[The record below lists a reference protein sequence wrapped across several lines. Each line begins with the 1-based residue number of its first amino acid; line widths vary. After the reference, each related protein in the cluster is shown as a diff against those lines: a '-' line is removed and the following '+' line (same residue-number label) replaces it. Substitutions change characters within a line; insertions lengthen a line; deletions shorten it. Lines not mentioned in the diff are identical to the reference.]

1 MKQNK
6 MLLYALLAI
15 VVLSIA
21 FSVATYNTSGNGN
34 KEQSVQ
40 PSVASTPGSFENLI
54 EMTAMENS
62 NNDLQMT
69 IYSGN
74 FALVKEKRQA
84 KLEKGYNYI
93 HYSDVPAGIEPSS
106 VILED
111 NGDNGISVIE
121 QTYRYDVAS
130 KSGLLETYTGREI
143 TVYDADGKQY
153 TGILLS
159 YRDGLILQTT
169 EGVISLS
176 ETSRIEY
183 PDSGDLLTSP
193 TLIWQLYSP
202 ISSNV
207 EMLTSYITN
216 GIGWDA
222 SYVIKTDADET
233 TADIEGWV
241 NIDNNAGTSFEDAT
255 IKLMAGDI
263 NRQSAQKDYDFV
275 EYEAPAEEA
284 AAGSFGR
291 ESFSEYHMYTLN
303 RQSSLQDKQSKQISL
318 FSKDNVPVEK
328 ELVYDSWGGER
339 ISISFT
345 LDNSEEEGPGVPLP
359 AGVAKLYQPD
369 SGGQLQFAGEDRI
382 DHTPIGDNIRLTA
395 GYAFDITGEREQVD
409 YERIGTNK
417 YRTTNMITISNYKE
431 TAEEVV
437 IVERLYGDWE
447 ITESSHPYTKQ
458 DANTIEF
465 KVEVPAGG
473 DVEVT
478 YTSLYN
484 Y

>member
-6 MLLYALLAI
+6 MLLYTLLAV

-34 KEQSVQ
+34 NEQSVQ
-40 PSVASTPGSFENLI
+40 PSVASSPGSFENLM
-54 EMTAMENS
+54 EMTDMENS
-62 NNDLQMT
+62 NNDIQLT

-84 KLEKGYNYI
+84 QLEQGYNYI
-93 HYSDVPAGIEPSS
+93 RYSDVPTRIDPSS

-111 NGDNGISVIE
+111 TGDNGISVIE
-121 QTYRYDVAS
+121 QTYRYDVTS

-176 ETSRIEY
+176 DSSRIEY

-202 ISSNV
+202 VSGNV

-263 NRQSAQKDYDFV
+263 NRQSGQKAYDSV
-275 EYEAPAEEA
+275 VYEVPAEEA
-284 AAGSFGR
+284 AAGSFNR
-291 ESFSEYHMYTLN
+291 ESFSEYHMYTLDH
-303 RQSSLQDKQSKQISL
+303 QSSLQDKQSKQISL

-328 ELVYDSWGGER
+328 ELVYNSWGGDR

-345 LDNSEEEGPGVPLP
+345 LDNSEGEGPGVPLP

-369 SGGQLQFAGEDRI
+369 SSGQLQFAGEDRI
-382 DHTPIGDNIRLTA
+382 DHTPVGDNIRLTA

-409 YERIGTNK
+409 YERIGTNR
-417 YRTTNMITISNYKE
+417 YRTTNKITISNYKE
-431 TAEEVV
+431 TTEDVV
-437 IVERLYGDWE
+437 IVERIYGDWE

-465 KVEVPAGG
+465 KVEVPAED

>member
-1 MKQNK
+1 
-6 MLLYALLAI
+6 MLLYALMAI
-15 VVLSIA
+15 VVLSVV
-21 FSVATYNTSGNGN
+21 FSVATYNTPGNGD
-34 KEQSVQ
+34 KEQSVK
-40 PSVASTPGSFENLI
+40 PSVASTSGSFKDLM
-54 EMTAMENS
+54 EMTAMENT
-62 NNDLQMT
+62 NNALQLT

-84 KLEKGYNYI
+84 QLEEGYNNLR
-93 HYSDVPAGIEPSS
+93 YSDVPTRIEPSS

-111 NGDNGISVIE
+111 TGDNGISIIE

-130 KSGLLETYTGREI
+130 RSGLLETYTGKEI
-143 TVYDADGKQY
+143 MAYDTDGKQY
-153 TGILLS
+153 TGTLLS
-159 YRDGLILQTT
+159 YRDGLVLQTT

-176 ETSRIEY
+176 ETSKIEY
-183 PDSGDLLTSP
+183 PDSADLLTNP

-202 ISSNV
+202 ISGNV

-216 GIGWDA
+216 GIGWDMG
-222 SYVIKTDADET
+222 YVIKTDAEEK

-263 NRQSAQKDYDFV
+263 NRQSAQKAYDSV
-275 EYEAPAEEA
+275 RYEVPAEEA
-284 AAGSFGR
+284 AAGSFDR
-291 ESFSEYHMYTLN
+291 ESFSEYHMYTLK
-303 RQSSLQDKQSKQISL
+303 RQSSLPDKQSKQISL

-328 ELVYDSWGGER
+328 ELVYDSWNGDR
-339 ISISFT
+339 VSISLT

-369 SGGQLQFAGEDRI
+369 SAGHLQFAGEDRI
-382 DHTPIGDNIRLTA
+382 DHTPVGDSIRLTA
-395 GYAFDITGEREQVD
+395 GYAFDVTGEREQVE
-409 YERIGTNK
+409 YERIGTNR
-417 YRTTNMITISNYKE
+417 YRTTNRITISNYKE
-431 TAEEVV
+431 TNEEVV

-447 ITESSHPYTKQ
+447 ITKSSHPYTKQ

-465 KVEVPAGG
+465 KVEVPAEG

>member
-1 MKQNK
+1 
-6 MLLYALLAI
+6 MLLYALMAI

-21 FSVATYNTSGNGN
+21 FSVATYNTSGNDD
-34 KEQSVQ
+34 KEQPVQ
-40 PSVASTPGSFENLI
+40 PSVASTSGSFEELM
-54 EMTAMENS
+54 EMTAMENT
-62 NNDLQMT
+62 NNGLQLT

-74 FALVKEKRQA
+74 FALIKEKRQA
-84 KLEKGYNYI
+84 QLEEGYNYI
-93 HYSDVPAGIEPSS
+93 RYSDVPTRIEPSS

-111 NGDNGISVIE
+111 TGDNGISVIE

-153 TGILLS
+153 TGTLLS

-202 ISSNV
+202 ISGNV

-263 NRQSAQKDYDFV
+263 NRQSAQKAYDSV
-275 EYEAPAEEA
+275 SYEVPVAEEA
-284 AAGSFGR
+284 AAGSFDR

-328 ELVYDSWGGER
+328 ELVYNSWNGDR
-339 ISISFT
+339 VSISFT
-345 LDNSEEEGPGVPLP
+345 LDNSKEEGPGVPLP

-369 SGGQLQFAGEDRI
+369 SGGQLQFAGEDSI
-382 DHTPIGDNIRLTA
+382 DHTPVGDNIRLTA
-395 GYAFDITGEREQVD
+395 GYAFDVTGEREQVD
-409 YERIGTNK
+409 YERIGTNR
-417 YRTTNMITISNYKE
+417 YRTTNKITISNYKE
-431 TAEEVV
+431 TTEEVV

-465 KVEVPAGG
+465 KVEVPTEG

-478 YTSLYN
+478 YTSLYS

>member
-6 MLLYALLAI
+6 MLLYTLLAV

-34 KEQSVQ
+34 NEQSVQ
-40 PSVASTPGSFENLI
+40 PSVASSPGSFENLM
-54 EMTAMENS
+54 EMTDMENS
-62 NNDLQMT
+62 NNDIQLT

-84 KLEKGYNYI
+84 QLEQGYNYI
-93 HYSDVPAGIEPSS
+93 RYSDVPTRIDPSS

-111 NGDNGISVIE
+111 TGDNGISVIE
-121 QTYRYDVAS
+121 QTYRYDVTS

-176 ETSRIEY
+176 DSSRIEY

-202 ISSNV
+202 VSGNV

-263 NRQSAQKDYDFV
+263 NRQSGQKAYDSV
-275 EYEAPAEEA
+275 VYEVPAEEA
-284 AAGSFGR
+284 AAGSFNR
-291 ESFSEYHMYTLN
+291 ESFSEYHMYTLDH
-303 RQSSLQDKQSKQISL
+303 QSSLQDKQSKQISL

-328 ELVYDSWGGER
+328 ELVYNSWGGDR

-369 SGGQLQFAGEDRI
+369 SSGQLQFAGEDRI
-382 DHTPIGDNIRLTA
+382 DHTPVGDNIRLTA

-409 YERIGTNK
+409 YERIGTNR
-417 YRTTNMITISNYKE
+417 YRTTNKITISNYKE
-431 TAEEVV
+431 TTEDVV
-437 IVERLYGDWE
+437 IVERIYGDWE

-465 KVEVPAGG
+465 KVEVPAED